1 MDLRYYLWL
10 LRASRE
16 ELLYSEFKS
25 QIVLEFI
32 LYYGAVTL
40 ISLLLCIYYNK
51 QVFVY
56 QLFIEGMVFMEKKQ
70 NGEKCTGTFTK
81 RIGNTTYRVN
91 VHFAEDTTDTVEDK
105 LLHLMGTVALTDEI
119 SSATDEAEAV

>member
-1 MDLRYYLWL
+1 M
-10 LRASRE
+10 
-16 ELLYSEFKS
+16 
-25 QIVLEFI
+25 
-32 LYYGAVTL
+32 
-40 ISLLLCIYYNK
+40 
-51 QVFVY
+51 FVY

-81 RIGNTTYRVN
+81 RIGNTTYRAN

-119 SSATDEAEAV
+119 SSATDEAAQTAAKSGGTQETHPSAVSDWRNCGKGILNFSITFFCSKGKRLFDIQL

>member
-1 MDLRYYLWL
+1 MIETDYSNSRKEKTENEKRNDSHFHSCPNCYVFIIANKCSIINCL
-10 LRASRE
+10 LKEWR
-16 ELLYSEFKS
+16 
-25 QIVLEFI
+25 VFI
-32 LYYGAVTL
+32 
-40 ISLLLCIYYNK
+40 
-51 QVFVY
+51 
-56 QLFIEGMVFMEKKQ
+56 EKKQ

-91 VHFAEDTTDTVEDK
+91 VHFAENTTDTVEDK

>member
-1 MDLRYYLWL
+1 MP
-10 LRASRE
+10 
-16 ELLYSEFKS
+16 
-25 QIVLEFI
+25 Q
-32 LYYGAVTL
+32 
-40 ISLLLCIYYNK
+40 LLCIHYSK
-51 QVFVY
+51 QVFDY
-56 QLFIEGMVFMEKKQ
+56 QLFIEGMEGFYGEEQ

-91 VHFAEDTTDTVEDK
+91 VHFAEDTTDTVADK